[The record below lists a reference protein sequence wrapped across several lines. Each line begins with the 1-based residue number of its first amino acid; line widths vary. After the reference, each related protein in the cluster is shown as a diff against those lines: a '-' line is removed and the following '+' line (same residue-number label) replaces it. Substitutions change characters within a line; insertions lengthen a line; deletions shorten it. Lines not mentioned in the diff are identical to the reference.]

1 MLLSALMGDGVTIN
15 IKGKDLDKLQ
25 TISEDM
31 MKKLEKVDGLDNITN
46 GLEDAGKEYRIT
58 VDKAKA
64 MRYSLTV
71 AQVYQQIYAKVKEAS
86 SASTVSND
94 TDDLGV
100 YCCKSGYQ
108 GWLCGKR
115 RFERG

>member
-1 MLLSALMGDGVTIN
+1 MDMSALMGDGVTIN

-71 AQVYQQIYAKVKEAS
+71 AQVYQQIYAKS
-86 SASTVSND
+86 
-94 TDDLGV
+94 
-100 YCCKSGYQ
+100 
-108 GWLCGKR
+108 KR
-115 RFERG
+115 GFFFLRYRMIPMI